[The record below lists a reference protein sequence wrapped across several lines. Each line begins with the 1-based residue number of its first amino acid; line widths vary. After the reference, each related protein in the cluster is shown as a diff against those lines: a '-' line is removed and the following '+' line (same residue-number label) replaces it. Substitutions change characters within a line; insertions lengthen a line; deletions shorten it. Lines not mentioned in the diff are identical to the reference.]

1 MAPLDILK
9 FSLIASL
16 RGILV
21 NPKWLIAKLINFKG
35 NVRGLINSI
44 FLEVNKPGMISDQLR
59 WSRYFRIYHFNMPHV
74 KPSRSTHAAVK
85 QIISRTQ
92 SCIYSQLKQKYF
104 SNLLGHTHIGTI
116 SVMYVITWCYGV
128 GMYKREL
135 KLI

>member
-35 NVRGLINSI
+35 NVRELINSI

-59 WSRYFRIYHFNMPHV
+59 M
-74 KPSRSTHAAVK
+74 
-85 QIISRTQ
+85 
-92 SCIYSQLKQKYF
+92 
-104 SNLLGHTHIGTI
+104 
-116 SVMYVITWCYGV
+116 
-128 GMYKREL
+128 
-135 KLI
+135 